1 MCECVCSEAGALFD
15 SYLSGCTRV
24 HTMCACTY
32 LCVYVYTL
40 ICIVAT
46 YVNIYTVI
54 RYTHLPCNRVG
65 GIDSIKS
72 DDQPCTNHA
81 SCAHCIGGGR
91 EGGRLERC
99 PYFRD
104 RFVHK
109 SMLLGPQKL
118 S

>member
-1 MCECVCSEAGALFD
+1 M
-15 SYLSGCTRV
+15 YTYV

-65 GIDSIKS
+65 SIDSIKS
-72 DDQPCTNHA
+72 DTSHVQIMLLALTA
-81 SCAHCIGGGR
+81 LGEEGR
-91 EGGRLERC
+91 EG
-99 PYFRD
+99 D
-104 RFVHK
+104 
-109 SMLLGPQKL
+109 
-118 S
+118 